1 MTITMIFIAVIFV
14 TIDFARMRFEL
25 LKNIFA
31 KLFHFIMREHE
42 ISGRLTG
49 ATWVV
54 LIAVPIIFFF
64 PKEIAI
70 LSLVYMSVGDTAAA
84 IVGQSFGRTKIG
96 KKSLEGAIGCFIV
109 CVAAAL
115 LIHIIPFKVAL
126 SGAVMATVFEILP
139 VEIDDNVLIPIGAG
153 TTMYIVSS
161 FLV

>member
-1 MTITMIFIAVIFV
+1 MTITMIFFAVIFV

-84 IVGQSFGRTKIG
+84 IVGQSFGKTKIG

-115 LIHIIPFKVAL
+115 LIHIIPFKAAL
-126 SGAVMATVFEILP
+126 CGAVMATVFEILP

>member
-1 MTITMIFIAVIFV
+1 MTITMIFFAVIFV

-84 IVGQSFGRTKIG
+84 IVGQSFGKTKIG

-109 CVAAAL
+109 CIAAAL
-115 LIHIIPFKVAL
+115 LINIIPFKVAL
-126 SGAVMATVFEILP
+126 SGAVMATVFEVLP

>member
-1 MTITMIFIAVIFV
+1 MTIIMIFIAVIFV

-64 PKEIAI
+64 PKEIAV

-84 IVGQSFGRTKIG
+84 IVGQSFGKTKIG
-96 KKSLEGAIGCFIV
+96 KKSLEGAIGCFIL
-109 CVAAAL
+109 CIAAAL
-115 LIHIIPFKVAL
+115 LINIIPFKVAL
-126 SGAVMATVFEILP
+126 SGAVMATVFEVLP

>member
-1 MTITMIFIAVIFV
+1 MTIIMIFIAVIFV
-14 TIDFARMRFEL
+14 TIDLARMRFEL

-109 CVAAAL
+109 CIAAAL
-115 LIHIIPFKVAL
+115 LINIIPFKVAL

-139 VEIDDNVLIPIGAG
+139 VKIDDNVLIPIGAG

>member
-1 MTITMIFIAVIFV
+1 MIFIAVIFV

-84 IVGQSFGRTKIG
+84 IVGQSFGKTKIG

-109 CVAAAL
+109 CIAAAL
-115 LIHIIPFKVAL
+115 LINIIPFKVAL
-126 SGAVMATVFEILP
+126 SGAVMATVFEVLP